1 MAAQSK
7 NKGSIWIIG
16 AGFMGRGIAQI
27 CAQHKISVCLIDPQA
42 KALAESKANII
53 WSLKKLRDKGRIDE
67 DPNRTLSRIDFRRK
81 PPHPNEHLDFLVE
94 CVPED
99 FAMKQKVLSIYDGIC
114 ALQTIFATNTSALP
128 IGKLASTTTRPD
140 KFIGTH
146 FASPPVIQKLVEII
160 PCLNTTAETLLRTR
174 DLLIRLEREIIE
186 VKVDTAG
193 FIMNRI
199 YLAAAGE
206 AIRLYARGAA
216 SVEDID
222 RAMRIGYAWSKGPLE
237 AADLAGLDII
247 RGAMNSIWEDTADP
261 RFHPP
266 EYLTR
271 LVEAGRLGLKTG
283 YGFYEYDKGGK
294 TKKS

>member
-1 MAAQSK
+1 MGAQCK
-7 NKGSIWIIG
+7 NNRTIWIIG

-27 CAQHKISVCLIDPQA
+27 CAQHHLSVCLIDPQA
-42 KALAESKANII
+42 EALAESKRDII
-53 WSLKKLRDKGRIDE
+53 WSLKKLHAKGRIDE
-67 DPNRTLSRIDFRRK
+67 DPNRIVSRIDLKRE
-81 PPHPNEHLDFLVE
+81 PPNPDNLLDFLVE

-99 FAMKQKVLSIYDGIC
+99 LALKQKVISIYDGLC
-114 ALQTIFATNTSALP
+114 APQTIFATNTSALP
-128 IGKLASTTTRPD
+128 IGKLASATTRPG

-160 PCLNTTAETLLRTR
+160 PCLTTTVETLSRTKE
-174 DLLIRLEREIIE
+174 LLIRLEREVIE
-186 VKVDTAG
+186 VKIDTAG

-206 AIRLYARGAA
+206 AIRLYARGVA

-222 RAMRIGYAWSKGPLE
+222 RAMRVGYAWSKGPLE

-261 RFHPP
+261 RFRPP
-266 EYLTR
+266 EKLTR
-271 LVEAGRLGLKTG
+271 LVEAGRLGRKTG
-283 YGFYEYDKGGK
+283 SGFYDYSKGGE
-294 TKKS
+294 TRKS

>member
-1 MAAQSK
+1 MTTPSK
-7 NKGSIWIIG
+7 NERGIWIIG

-27 CAQHKISVCLIDPQA
+27 CAQHKLSVCLIDPQA
-42 KALAESKANII
+42 KALAESKTNII
-53 WSLKKLRDKGRIDE
+53 WSLKKLHTKGRIDE
-67 DPNRTLSRIDFRRK
+67 DPKRILSRIDFRRK
-81 PPHPNEHLDFLVE
+81 PPHPDDRLDFLVE

-99 FAMKQKVLSIYDGIC
+99 LAMKQKVLSIYDGIC
-114 ALQTIFATNTSALP
+114 APKAIFATNTSALP
-128 IGKLASTTTRPD
+128 IGKLASFTTRPD

-146 FASPPVIQKLVEII
+146 FASPPVVQKLVEII
-160 PCLNTTAETLLRTR
+160 PCLTTTAETLLRTR
-174 DLLIRLEREIIE
+174 ELLIMLEREIIE
-186 VKVDTAG
+186 VKIDTAG

-247 RGAMNSIWEDTADP
+247 RGAMNAIWEDTADP
-261 RFHPP
+261 RFRPP
-266 EYLTR
+266 ESLTR
-271 LVEAGRLGLKTG
+271 LVEAGRLGRKTG
-283 YGFYEYDKGGK
+283 SGFYDYHKGSK
-294 TKKS
+294 T